1 MINIVDEVVFH
12 LSNNKMSYIIQILDN
27 QQLGHMYYGKKI
39 DGLTKEEL
47 AYYTRKDN
55 KAAGTV
61 KYSKNIHDFSLS
73 CVNQEY
79 PVFGTSDFKDGA
91 LSLYCEKVPMYLD
104 LKYKGYSIVK
114 GKSRRKGFPG
124 TYGTDAETLIIEMVD
139 NDCDVVVKQ
148 YYTIFE
154 DGCII
159 VRNQEIINK
168 SEKTY
173 TIDKAISAVLDLNT
187 ADYQFV
193 HLSGAWLKERQVKK
207 QDIKQ
212 GKVSVGTLKG
222 ASSHQQNPFIAL
234 EHVDATINSGEC
246 YGMNLVYSGNFLGQV
261 EVDEWNYTRMMLGI
275 NPDYFNWDLKPD
287 NSFITP
293 EVLVGYSDEGLDG
306 LAREYSSMIEN
317 HIIDSKWLSKPRP
330 IVYNSWEAI
339 YFDMNEDKLYDLAV
353 KAKDLGM
360 ECFVVD
366 DGWFSK
372 RRNDRSSLGDWT
384 VSQEVFPNGIKA
396 FGKKIHDIGLM
407 FGMWFEPEMISPDSQ
422 LFKEHPDWVVAHPF
436 SRLSIAR
443 NQYCLD
449 FSNPEVIDCIYR
461 QMVAVIDEANLDYIK
476 WDHNRN
482 ITEAYSH
489 YLESNNYNQ
498 GEFFHRNI
506 LGLYDLYERLTSRYP
521 DLLIEGCAGGGG
533 RFDLG
538 ILYYSPYIWAS
549 DDSDAIERLKIQYGT
564 SLAYPISTLSNHVSI
579 TPNHQTLRNT
589 PLQTRY
595 FVALFGSLGYE
606 LDLNALNLEE
616 IESIKKQ
623 IKEYKEL
630 RHLISRNQF
639 HRLISPFDGD
649 QNKVAWAIEGN
660 EEIIIG
666 FYRILARPNDT
677 PFEYLKLPFIKNGT
691 YVIDDVHK
699 VSGQILRNV
708 GLKLPYQFNCV
719 NSDMAQLSGDYQ
731 AYLFKLRKIK

>member
-1 MINIVDEVVFH
+1 
-12 LSNNKMSYIIQILDN
+12 
-27 QQLGHMYYGKKI
+27 
-39 DGLTKEEL
+39 
-47 AYYTRKDN
+47 
-55 KAAGTV
+55 
-61 KYSKNIHDFSLS
+61 
-73 CVNQEY
+73 
-79 PVFGTSDFKDGA
+79 
-91 LSLYCEKVPMYLD
+91 
-104 LKYKGYSIVK
+104 
-114 GKSRRKGFPG
+114 
-124 TYGTDAETLIIEMVD
+124 
-139 NDCDVVVKQ
+139 
-148 YYTIFE
+148 
-154 DGCII
+154 
-159 VRNQEIINK
+159 
-168 SEKTY
+168 
-173 TIDKAISAVLDLNT
+173 
-187 ADYQFV
+187 
-193 HLSGAWLKERQVKK
+193 
-207 QDIKQ
+207 
-212 GKVSVGTLKG
+212 
-222 ASSHQQNPFIAL
+222 
-234 EHVDATINSGEC
+234 
-246 YGMNLVYSGNFLGQV
+246 
-261 EVDEWNYTRMMLGI
+261 
-275 NPDYFNWDLKPD
+275 
-287 NSFITP
+287 
-293 EVLVGYSDEGLDG
+293 
-306 LAREYSSMIEN
+306 
-317 HIIDSKWLSKPRP
+317 
-330 IVYNSWEAI
+330 
-339 YFDMNEDKLYDLAV
+339 
-353 KAKDLGM
+353 
-360 ECFVVD
+360 
-366 DGWFSK
+366 
-372 RRNDRSSLGDWT
+372 
-384 VSQEVFPNGIKA
+384 
-396 FGKKIHDIGLM
+396 
-407 FGMWFEPEMISPDSQ
+407 
-422 LFKEHPDWVVAHPF
+422 
-436 SRLSIAR
+436 
-443 NQYCLD
+443 
-449 FSNPEVIDCIYR
+449 
-461 QMVAVIDEANLDYIK
+461 MVAVIDEANLDYIK

-538 ILYYSPYIWAS
+538 ILYYSPYIWVS

-699 VSGQILRNV
+699 VSGQILRNL